1 MEFKEFLKKVRLS
14 KGLSQKDL
22 GNLMNLEPQAISN
35 YERGVRECSFNMV
48 IEFLN
53 VLGVDIEIRKGK
65 IIALNSLL
73 VNTKEKRF
81 FEEKDGV
88 LYLYADYV
96 KLGVI

>member
-1 MEFKEFLKKVRLS
+1 MEFKEFFKKIRLS

-35 YERGVRECSFNMV
+35 YERGIRECSFNMV

-65 IIALNSLL
+65 IIILNSSLT
-73 VNTKEKRF
+73 NIKEKRF